1 MTNRS
6 FAVLLILFLSGA
18 CSKKGEPV
26 VQAKFTNLSLRA
38 ITNDPFTLKIVADE
52 NTVLTEALEAPG
64 GTSNVTVEYYDL
76 EHRFQVY
83 NLFGNEL
90 LLDTIVRYKPG
101 FVNGITFF
109 QAAAGAKL
117 VWVGPPQNEPLAKEG
132 YFKLSIVYNLN
143 ALPDSVRVVVE
154 NSITSG
160 GQTYA
165 PTDSFTLKKGEFSRY
180 FEGRSGDRKANVR
193 FYSTTSPR
201 RVLAEAI
208 SLHYSANPDF
218 SVYLL
223 GTASNASIPYS
234 FIPVKI
240 Y

>member
-1 MTNRS
+1 MTHRS
-6 FAVLLILFLSGA
+6 FTVLLILFLSGA

-26 VQAKFTNLSLRA
+26 AQAKFTTLSLRA

-52 NTVLTEALEAPG
+52 NTVLTESLASG
-64 GTSNVTVEYYDL
+64 GTSNVDVKYYDA

-83 NLFGNEL
+83 NIFGNEL

-109 QAAAGAKL
+109 QPAAGAKL
-117 VWVGPPQNEPLAKEG
+117 LWVGPPQNEPLAKEG
-132 YFKLSIVYNLN
+132 YLKLSIVYNLS

-154 NSITSG
+154 NSIISG
-160 GQTYA
+160 GQTYG

-180 FEGRSGDRKANVR
+180 FEGRSGDTKANVR
-193 FYSTTSPR
+193 FYSSTLPR
-201 RVLAEAI
+201 IVLAEAT
-208 SLHYSANPDF
+208 SLHYAANPDF

-223 GTASNASIPYS
+223 GTTSNASIPFS